1 MADLIEE
8 GRRIILDNP
17 LVHSL
22 DSVREA
28 LRRAERDT
36 QGEAFGAERS
46 SLSFNAASFCLF
58 SVLFNSAVLPSLNSK
73 KYLPSRMMW
82 HAFANGPRSAIS
94 RTNSFVTFHGSY
106 SIRATLR
113 GPPTYHPLSWLPFN
127 HTAIKAEAEVFEEIC
142 HFTVPS
148 GGFTGNILKST
159 NGTAEPPKYA
169 REPRMST
176 SIARRSGC
184 TFHSSLLKTTFAAV
198 GLVCRTI
205 SWRRATEQAAYSER
219 FRQDEDGSDSQHYGS
234 DYEYSQELELLVK
247 KRKTGSAVDKH
258 DWGDILAIGRLA
270 QSEQT
275 EAKELLLQLG
285 SAVREVFA
293 QQPSR
298 RFLLALTLTDKT
310 METWVFDRSGP
321 YSGATCSAGTYLMV
335 GDEELG
341 LDTFTEEKD
350 GRQFVTIPV
359 NPCATAPIQ
368 LELNPKP
375 ISCRRAII
383 SRATACFAAK
393 PIGAPEFD
401 RVIKYYWIPSTWTSE
416 ADLLSM
422 ANKHHVQCVTKL
434 VDHERKSRA

>member
-22 DSVREA
+22 DSVREP

-46 SLSFNAASFCLF
+46 SLSFNAASF
-58 SVLFNSAVLPSLNSK
+58 S
-73 KYLPSRMMW
+73 
-82 HAFANGPRSAIS
+82 
-94 RTNSFVTFHGSY
+94 
-106 SIRATLR
+106 
-113 GPPTYHPLSWLPFN
+113 
-127 HTAIKAEAEVFEEIC
+127 EAEVFEEIC

-321 YSGATCSAGTYLMV
+321 YSGATFDV
-335 GDEELG
+335 HEEPEKFVQVLCG
-341 LDTFTEEKD
+341 YIFDEEKD